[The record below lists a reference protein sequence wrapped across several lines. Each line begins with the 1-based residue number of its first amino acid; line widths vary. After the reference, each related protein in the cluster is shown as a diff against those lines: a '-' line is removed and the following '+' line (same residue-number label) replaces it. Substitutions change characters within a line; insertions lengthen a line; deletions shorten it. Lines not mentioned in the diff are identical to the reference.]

1 MKPTD
6 KKKQQLVPQSKT
18 VNTTLFSVDK
28 TGKSKD
34 DNIQKILRDLQRLNE
49 KERQQAFKLLRED
62 ANIPCI
68 DSDDIGNVIECYMKI
83 QLKDQTPV

>member
-28 TGKSKD
+28 TGESKG
-34 DNIQKILRDLQRLNE
+34 DNIQKILSDLQRLNE

-62 ANIPCI
+62 ADIPCI
-68 DSDDIGNVIECYMKI
+68 DSDDTGNVIECYMKI